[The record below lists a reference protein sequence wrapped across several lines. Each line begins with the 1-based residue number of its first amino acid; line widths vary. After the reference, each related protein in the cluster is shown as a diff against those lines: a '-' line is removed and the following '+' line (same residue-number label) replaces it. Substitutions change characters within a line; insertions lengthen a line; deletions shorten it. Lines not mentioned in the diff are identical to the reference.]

1 MSSKQVFLAVVFFCA
16 TLAAYGQSSKDV
28 APPTPPAPRYQAKK
42 DKKVSVAKIFKKKP
56 KSDRE
61 VFEERMKEVAKQKD
75 KEARLAKKPR
85 YSNPL
90 YFGHKKPPKKRPLH
104 KRKLCKTCNIVH

>member
-1 MSSKQVFLAVVFFCA
+1 MCSKQVFLAAVFCLA
-16 TLAAYGQSSKDV
+16 TVALYGQSSKDV
-28 APPTPPAPRYQAKK
+28 APPNPPAPRYQVKK
-42 DKKVSVAKIFKKKP
+42 DKKLTVAKVFKKKP

-61 VFEERMKEVAKQKD
+61 IFEERMEEVAKKKK
-75 KEARLAKKPR
+75 KEAKLAKKPQ
-85 YSNPL
+85 YSDPL

>member
-1 MSSKQVFLAVVFFCA
+1 MGVKQAFL
-16 TLAAYGQSSKDV
+16 TLLMIGTSVWVYGQSSKDV
-28 APPTPPAPRYQAKK
+28 GPPTPPRPQYQVQKK
-42 DKKVSVAKIFKKKP
+42 KKTKVNVFKKKP
-56 KSDRE
+56 KTYEEEFQHRMRE
-61 VFEERMKEVAKQKD
+61 VQKKKAKEEKLAQK
-75 KEARLAKKPR
+75 PQ

>member
-1 MSSKQVFLAVVFFCA
+1 MGSKQVFLAILFFGASVVV
-16 TLAAYGQSSKDV
+16 YGQSSKDV
-28 APPTPPAPRYQAKK
+28 APPKPPAPRYQGKK
-42 DKKVSVAKIFKKKP
+42 EKKLSVAKVFKKKP
-56 KSDRE
+56 KSDIEEFR
-61 VFEERMKEVAKQKD
+61 ERMKEVSKQKA
-75 KEARLAKKPR
+75 KEAKLAKKPQ